1 MTVIERR
8 TTEPPANLRQAWRD
22 AHVAPLWESPTAHKP
37 GPAGARGHVWRWETM
52 RPLIEGALAVQS
64 PAAVERRVLSL
75 VNPTCDSDSHAPV
88 TRTIA
93 AAVQIL
99 MPGESARPHRHTMN
113 ALRFVLE
120 GSGAA
125 TIVDG
130 KSCPMAEG
138 DLILTPAWCWHE
150 HVHEGSGPVIWL
162 DVLDVPLHDY
172 LGTSVFEPGPAH
184 DVPPTVDDRAFAMP
198 NLVPDIGEPEPPYSP
213 VFRYPWEVARAAVAA
228 APRGADGARRVRYA
242 NPLSGGSSM
251 ALLDSSLVEL
261 VADEPTVPIRTT
273 SSAVCA
279 VVEGTGSTRVGDDD
293 IAWGPRDIIALPP
306 GNWISHRARGG
317 AARLFMV
324 TDREVFRRLG
334 LLREELAPRGSP

>member
-1 MTVIERR
+1 MTAIGQRQDDVPAALRR
-8 TTEPPANLRQAWRD
+8 AWD
-22 AHVAPLWESPTAHKP
+22 EAHVAPLWESPTAHKA
-37 GPAGARGHVWRWETM
+37 GPAGARGHVWRWATL

-75 VNPTCDSDSHAPV
+75 VDPSAEAASHTPV
-88 TRTIA
+88 SRTIA
-93 AAVQIL
+93 AAIQIL
-99 MPGESARPHRHTMN
+99 KPGESARPHRHSMN

-120 GSGAA
+120 GAGAA

-130 KSCPMAEG
+130 KRCAMAEG

-184 DVPPTVDDRAFAMP
+184 DVPPQPDDGAFAAA
-198 NLVPDIGEPEPPYSP
+198 NLVPDLGVADYPHSP
-213 VFRYPWEVARAAVAA
+213 VFRYPWAAARGAVDA

-242 NPLSGGSSM
+242 NPLSGGASM
-251 ALLDSSLVEL
+251 PLLDSSLVQLDAEL
-261 VADEPTVPIRTT
+261 ATVPIRST

-279 VVEGTGSTRVGDDD
+279 VVEGTGTSRIGDDE
-293 IAWGPRDIIALPP
+293 IAWGPKDIFVLPH
-306 GNWISHRARGG
+306 GAWISHRAQGG

-324 TDREVFRRLG
+324 SDREVFRRLG
-334 LLREELAPRGSP
+334 LLREELAPAR

>member
-1 MTVIERR
+1 MTAKAHRKDEISAALRR
-8 TTEPPANLRQAWRD
+8 AWHE

-37 GPAGARGHVWRWETM
+37 GPAGAHGHVWRWQTL

-75 VNPTCDSDSHAPV
+75 VDPSAEAASHAPV

-93 AAVQIL
+93 AALQIL
-99 MPGESARPHRHTMN
+99 LPGEAARPHRHSMN

-120 GSGAA
+120 GQGAA

-130 KSCPMAEG
+130 KRCAMAEG

-184 DVPPTVDDRAFAMP
+184 DVPPQPADDAFASA
-198 NLVPDIGEPEPPYSP
+198 NLVPDLGAADIPHSP
-213 VFRYPWEVARAAVAA
+213 VFRYPWPAARAAVAA
-228 APRGADGARRVRYA
+228 APRAPDGARRVRYA
-242 NPLSGGSSM
+242 NPLSGGASM
-251 ALLDSSLVEL
+251 QLLDSYLVEL
-261 VADEPTVPIRTT
+261 DADRPTVPVRST
-273 SSAVCA
+273 SSVVCA
-279 VVEGTGSTRVGDDD
+279 VVEGAGTSRIGDDE
-293 IAWGPRDIIALPP
+293 IAWGPKDIFILPH

-324 TDREVFRRLG
+324 SDREVFRRLG
-334 LLREELAPRGSP
+334 LLREELAR